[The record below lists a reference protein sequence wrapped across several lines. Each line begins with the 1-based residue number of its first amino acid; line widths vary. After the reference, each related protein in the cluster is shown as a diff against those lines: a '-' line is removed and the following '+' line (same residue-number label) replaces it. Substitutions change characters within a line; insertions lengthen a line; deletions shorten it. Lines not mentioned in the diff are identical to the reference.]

1 MALMVVRVRRV
12 DAGMAATKRAR
23 VAREGRAAGGRW
35 TWICVTKGAVV
46 YATKAKG
53 RMPHSATEVR
63 QQQRTLFGVRFVF
76 LLFPNNADRIRSLPS
91 LFARKRKGA
100 EDERARSRAGLR
112 AKRTSGG
119 LAPGLVRL
127 DVARD
132 GDEAEEG
139 ADEEA
144 RELEHGE
151 EGGAPG
157 AGVVDDEAL
166 RDLCVALPLGLFFN
180 SCRLGTWGGL
190 PSWALSHHAG
200 MKTYRIALG
209 SGPPRGLASV
219 AQAQIPCR
227 GSSRPWVAAARRG
240 IGAVAGGAA
249 GGVAAVVGVRGL
261 RV

>member
-63 QQQRTLFGVRFVF
+63 QQQLTLFGVRFVF
-76 LLFPNNADRIRSLPS
+76 LLFPNNADRIRRLPS
-91 LFARKRKGA
+91 LFARERKGA
-100 EDERARSRAGLR
+100 EDEKARSRAGLR

-166 RDLCVALPLGLFFN
+166 RDLCVALPLVLFYTL
-180 SCRLGTWGGL
+180 SSRDVGGCRRRHYATTPARKRTVLLWVLGRRAGL
-190 PSWALSHHAG
+190 PL
-200 MKTYRIALG
+200 
-209 SGPPRGLASV
+209 
-219 AQAQIPCR
+219 
-227 GSSRPWVAAARRG
+227 
-240 IGAVAGGAA
+240 
-249 GGVAAVVGVRGL
+249 
-261 RV
+261 